1 MLSFTRHA
9 FHTLRS
15 MTHPL
20 LVVVGTTGVGKSQL
34 GIELAKALNGEVVNA
49 DSMQVYKGLDI
60 ATNKATTEERDGI
73 PHHLMDF
80 VDPSREYSVS
90 EFQRDALQVISQI
103 HSRGHTPILVGGT
116 NYYIQSLLW
125 RESIIASA
133 SEPDLSA
140 PDIRHE
146 SLASHPLADRMARA
160 LDATDPKRRSMKE
173 IAEFVGTNE
182 LAELVSCVDPVMAE
196 RWHPNEDRKLRRS
209 LQIFYTTGKP
219 HSEWIAEQ
227 QASTKDTLRF
237 KTCIFWLYADPPAL
251 YPRLDKRVDEM
262 IKLGLFPEL
271 LDMRKK
277 LVTGQVIGTPTQD
290 HTPYNYTR
298 GILQAIGFKEF
309 DTYFSH
315 LESPGA
321 DTDVDSLCAQGIENM
336 KRATRQYA
344 RRQVTWIKN
353 KLATRCFGVE
363 GVEFFLLDASSLD
376 GWNQTIRDPAIQIA
390 KDFLENKPTPSPHTL
405 TPLASTLLPTHSKT
419 PQWKKQTCPV
429 CVDRDGK
436 PRVLNGSLEWD
447 VHVQTRGHRLR
458 MQKMDQVV

>member
-1 MLSFTRHA
+1 
-9 FHTLRS
+9 

-60 ATNKATTEERDGI
+60 TTNKATIQERDGI
-73 PHHLMDF
+73 PHHLLDF

-90 EFQRDALQVISQI
+90 EFQRDALKVISQI

-133 SEPDLSA
+133 SEPDLGA
-140 PDIRHE
+140 PDIPHA
-146 SLASHPLADRMARA
+146 SLATHPLLDRMARA
-160 LDATDPKRRSMKE
+160 LDATDPKQRSMQQ
-173 IAEFVGTNE
+173 IAEFARTDE
-182 LAELVSCVDPVMAE
+182 LVELVSFVDPGMAD

-227 QASTKDTLRF
+227 KAATRDTLRF

-251 YPRLDKRVDEM
+251 YPRLDQRVDEM
-262 IKLGLFPEL
+262 IKMGLFSEL
-271 LDMRKK
+271 QDMRKK
-277 LVTGQVIGTPTQD
+277 LVTGQVIGPLIKD
-290 HTPYNYTR
+290 HDPPSYNYTR

-309 DTYFSH
+309 DTYFCH
-315 LESPGA
+315 LESQSTG
-321 DTDVDSLCAQGIENM
+321 VDIEMVCTQGIENM

-353 KLATRCFGVE
+353 KLAGKCLGVE
-363 GVEFFLLDASSLD
+363 GVGFYLLDATSLD
-376 GWNQTIRDPAIQIA
+376 GWNQTIRNPAIQIA
-390 KDFLENKPTPSPHTL
+390 KDFLENKSTPDPYTL
-405 TPLASTLLPTHSKT
+405 SPLASALLPKQQQEQQQPTKPPWT
-419 PQWKKQTCPV
+419 KQTCPV
-429 CVDRDGK
+429 CVDRNGI
-436 PRVLNGSLEWD
+436 PRVLNGRQEWE
-447 VHVQTRGHRLR
+447 VHVQTRGHKMRI
-458 MQKMDQVV
+458 QKLGVM